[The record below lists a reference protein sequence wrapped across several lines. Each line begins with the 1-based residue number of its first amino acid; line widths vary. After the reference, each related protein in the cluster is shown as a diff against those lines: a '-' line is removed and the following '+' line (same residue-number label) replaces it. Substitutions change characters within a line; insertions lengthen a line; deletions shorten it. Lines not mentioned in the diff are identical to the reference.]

1 MSWKD
6 IIKARKAIPNKKI
19 RDEIDRFLNSVDK
32 KVTVREVNQHLIKK
46 LGVVGMAARP
56 ASIKTYLFGWH
67 TEKAEDFDPNVDRK
81 DDYFY
86 EIKE

>member
-1 MSWKD
+1 M
-6 IIKARKAIPNKKI
+6 ARYYQSKKGNCNKKI

-32 KVTVREVNQHLIKK
+32 KVTVKEVNQHLIKK
-46 LGVVGMAARP
+46 LGVVGMATKP
-56 ASIKTYLFGWH
+56 ASIKNYLFGWH
-67 TEKAEDFDPNVDRK
+67 TEKAEDFNANVERK

>member
-6 IIKARKAIPNKKI
+6 IIKARKKIPNKKI

-46 LGVVGMAARP
+46 LGVGGMAARP

-67 TEKAEDFDPNVDRK
+67 TEKAEDFDSNVDRK